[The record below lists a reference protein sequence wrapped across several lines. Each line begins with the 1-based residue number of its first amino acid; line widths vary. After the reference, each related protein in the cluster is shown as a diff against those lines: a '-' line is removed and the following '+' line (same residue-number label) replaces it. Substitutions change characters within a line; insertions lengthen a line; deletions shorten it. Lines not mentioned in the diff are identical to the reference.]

1 MDTGRKCDLFLR
13 KVFSLFGDLLRLN
26 TAAPE
31 GHQGQISGCDN
42 GQNVWTHANGLWEQE
57 LSQTR
62 GTVQIHVREKSACS
76 LCGAAT
82 GGRLNFVPI
91 MTRIKA
97 QNRVWENSRTPPL
110 PLLLSNFPSTAQRVL
125 SLYLSALSLDVS
137 LKLLCFLSF
146 STPPDQRLKSA
157 SRCFWQWERERGRES
172 TWDYKWLL
180 NKHLK
185 PQKSVTRTFY
195 SFQVVKNT
203 ISRLSIWPCELLN
216 AQASIT
222 ITVI

>member
-1 MDTGRKCDLFLR
+1 MTILQYFKSTKWCTNNWDHSETWTPVESVTCFSEKCFLQ
-13 KVFSLFGDLLRLN
+13 RLN

-110 PLLLSNFPSTAQRVL
+110 PLPLSNFPSTAQRVL
-125 SLYLSALSLDVS
+125 SLYLSM
-137 LKLLCFLSF
+137 FLSNSCAF
-146 STPPDQRLKSA
+146 SLFPLLQTNAWNQPAGA
-157 SRCFWQWERERGRES
+157 SDSERERER
-172 TWDYKWLL
+172 
-180 NKHLK
+180 KHM
-185 PQKSVTRTFY
+185 
-195 SFQVVKNT
+195 
-203 ISRLSIWPCELLN
+203 RL
-216 AQASIT
+216 
-222 ITVI
+222 